1 MAEPVRPFVSVVV
14 PCRNERDHVAPC
26 LASILGNDYPADRR
40 EVVVVD
46 GMSNDGTRDRI
57 REAAAANPAVRLV
70 DNPSR
75 VTPAALNL
83 GIAATSGD
91 IVLRMDAHARYPPD
105 YIRKLVDALERSGA
119 DNVGGVLRT
128 LPGGPGVLAE
138 AIALAMRHPF
148 GVGNAAFRTGVVAPT
163 WVDTVPFGCFRRALF
178 DRLGGFD
185 PELLR
190 NQDDEMNGR
199 IIRAGG
205 RILLLPDVLVD
216 YFARPALGKLARMY
230 YQYGY
235 YKPLVVRKLGLVPTV
250 RQLVPAALLVA
261 LAVSALVAGMAPSIS
276 APVLAILVGTY
287 LLAVSVATG
296 VAWWTTR
303 RFAALLLPAVFP
315 VLHFAYG
322 WGYLRGLVP
331 ALRRGR
337 RASTV
342 ADVALTR

>member
-1 MAEPVRPFVSVVV
+1 MADRSRPFVSVVV

-26 LASILGNDYPADRR
+26 LASILGNDYPVDRR

-46 GMSNDGTRDRI
+46 GMSDDGTRDRI
-57 REAAAANPAVRLV
+57 LEVAATNPAVRLV
-70 DNPSR
+70 DNPTR

-83 GIAATSGD
+83 GIAATTGD
-91 IVLRMDAHARYPPD
+91 IVLRMDAHARYPGD
-105 YIRKLVDALERSGA
+105 YIRRLVDALEHTGA

-128 LPGGPGVLAE
+128 LPGAPGALPE
-138 AIALAMRHPF
+138 AIAMAMRHPF
-148 GVGNAAFRTGVVAPT
+148 GIGNAAFRTGVRVPS
-163 WVDTVPFGCFRRALF
+163 WVDTVPFGCFRRSLF

-216 YFARPALGKLARMY
+216 YFARPSLGKLARMY

-235 YKPLVVRKLGLVPTV
+235 YKPLVVRKLGLVPTA
-250 RQLVPAALLVA
+250 RQLVPAALIVA
-261 LAVSALVAGMAPSIS
+261 LAASALAAARSPSLGALALAIVAGAYG
-276 APVLAILVGTY
+276 LGVG
-287 LLAVSVATG
+287 LATG
-296 VAWWTTR
+296 TTWWRTR
-303 RFAALLLPAVFP
+303 RAAALLLPVVFP

-331 ALRRGR
+331 AIRRGR

-342 ADVALTR
+342 GDVALTR

>member
-1 MAEPVRPFVSVVV
+1 MADPARPFVSVVV

-46 GMSNDGTRDRI
+46 GMSDDGTRDRI
-57 REAAAANPAVRLV
+57 REVAAANPAVRLV

-75 VTPAALNL
+75 VTPAALNA
-83 GIAATSGD
+83 GIAATAGD
-91 IVLRMDAHARYPPD
+91 IVLRMDAHARYPPH
-105 YIRKLVDALERSGA
+105 YIRRLVDALEQSGA
-119 DNVGGVLRT
+119 DNVGGLMNT
-128 LPGGPGVLAE
+128 LPGGPGALPE

-148 GVGNAAFRTGVVAPT
+148 GVGNAAFRTGASAPT

-205 RILLLPDVLVD
+205 RILLVPDVSVD

-235 YKPLVVRKLGLVPTV
+235 YKPLVVRKLGMVPTA
-250 RQLVPAALLVA
+250 RQLVPAALLLA
-261 LAVSALVAGMAPSIS
+261 LAMAALLAGVAPSIGRPALALVAG
-276 APVLAILVGTY
+276 LY
-287 LLAVSVATG
+287 LLAVAAATG
-296 VAWWTTR
+296 AAWWGTR
-303 RFAALLLPAVFP
+303 RSAALLLPAVFP
-315 VLHFAYG
+315 VMHFAYG
-322 WGYLRGLVP
+322 WGYLRGLGP
-331 ALRRGR
+331 ALRRRR